1 MTSLSMLLL
10 LSLLFQAVLIVKC
23 DDDDEDRLVRAINQ
37 YRTSLNLTALN
48 HNEGAECLAS
58 ELADEFRGQPCTN
71 TTTGSNMIPGVES
84 QFPNFPRLL
93 TECHLSA
100 NTTRDGQILH
110 ACVPG
115 LDPALVLSNFTSSQY
130 AVYLNG
136 TQFTGIGAGSEDNW
150 IVVVL
155 TTNTSTGD
163 YTPGTNVGN
172 TVPGTNVGNRAPGSD
187 VDNGALGLGGPGY
200 LVVLILGL
208 FMLL

>member
-1 MTSLSMLLL
+1 MASLSKLLL
-10 LSLLFQAVLIVKC
+10 LSLLFQAILIVKC

-48 HNEGAECLAS
+48 HNERAECLAS

-71 TTTGSNMIPGVES
+71 TTGSNTIPGAES

-93 TECHLSA
+93 TECHLNS
-100 NTTRDGQILH
+100 TTIRDGQILH

-115 LDPALVLSNFTSSQY
+115 LDPAVVLSNFTRSQY

-136 TQFTGIGAGSEDNW
+136 TQYTGIGAGSEDNW

-172 TVPGTNVGNRAPGSD
+172 TAPGTNVGNRAPGTN
-187 VDNGALGLGGPGY
+187 VDNGARGLGGAGY